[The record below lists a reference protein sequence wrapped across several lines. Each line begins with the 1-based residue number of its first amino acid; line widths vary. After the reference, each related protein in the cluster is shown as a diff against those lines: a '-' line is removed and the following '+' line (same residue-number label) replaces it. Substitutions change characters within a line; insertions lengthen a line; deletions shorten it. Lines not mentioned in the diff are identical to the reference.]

1 MKKYWLLLASLAVVL
16 TLSLSGCGGGGGGG
30 GGGTDA
36 DGDGIPNNQDAF
48 PNDAAKFASFT
59 KVDLLGLQGATFSSA
74 PAINDSGLIVG
85 TSNDVQ
91 GDIHGVFWL
100 NSTAGAQRLE
110 FPAHPGGEFGA
121 AYGLNNSGDTVGES
135 NNGNLPPG
143 RDAIFWLGIAGT
155 PSAAS
160 PLVLP
165 PVAGA
170 QYTAAYD
177 INNAKRIVGE
187 SQSAGVN
194 KAVTWTLAVAG
205 TTVTPSQPM
214 VLGEPAGGTG
224 SSAYFI
230 GEDNKIVGEYTL
242 NGTPHGVLWTLNAD
256 GATVA
261 TRVDL
266 PPLAGDIESVAY
278 GINAD
283 GRIVGESTSAAGV
296 TRGATWTV
304 AGTVATAAALGN
316 VAEGTALAINDSGRL
331 AGWTA
336 PTAGGVATAS
346 VWDVLN
352 LGLFDSV
359 VTGTTFSQGFGINAV
374 GSIVGMVGNTAF
386 VATQP

>member
-1 MKKYWLLLASLAVVL
+1 MKKYLLLLASLATVL
-16 TLSLSGCGGGGGGG
+16 TLTLAGCGGGGG

-48 PNDAAKFASFT
+48 PNDATKFASFT
-59 KVDLLGLQGATFSSA
+59 KVDLPGLLGGTFSSA

-85 TSNDVQ
+85 TANENT
-91 GDIHGVFWL
+91 GDIHGVFWTS
-100 NSTAGAQRLE
+100 STAGSPIKLE
-110 FPAHPGGEFGA
+110 FPPHPGGEFGA
-121 AYGLNNSGDTVGES
+121 AHGVNNSGDVVGES
-135 NNGNLPPG
+135 NNAAGG

-155 PSAAS
+155 PSSAS
-160 PLVLP
+160 PVVLP
-165 PVAGA
+165 SVAGA

-187 SQSAGVN
+187 SQSASDN
-194 KAVTWTLAVAG
+194 KAVTWTIAVAG
-205 TTVTPSQPM
+205 ATVTPSQPM
-214 VLGEPAGGTG
+214 VLGEPAGGTA

-230 GEDNKIVGEYTL
+230 SEGSKIVGEYTV
-242 NGTPHGVLWTLNAD
+242 NGTSHGVLWTLSAD

-266 PPLAGDIESVAY
+266 PPLAGDTESVAY

-336 PTAGGVATAS
+336 PTAGGAATAS

-359 VTGTTFSQGFGINAV
+359 VTGTTFSQGFGINAT
-374 GSIVGMVGNTAF
+374 GTIVGMAGNTAF

>member
-1 MKKYWLLLASLAVVL
+1 MKKYLLLLASLAVVL
-16 TLSLSGCGGGGGGG
+16 SLSLAGCGGGGGG

-85 TSNDVQ
+85 TSNDNT
-91 GDIHGVFWL
+91 GDIHGVFWP
-100 NSTAGAQRLE
+100 NATSGALRLE
-110 FPAHPGGEFGA
+110 FPPHPGGEFGA
-121 AYGLNNSGDTVGES
+121 AFGLNNSGDVVGES

-160 PLVLP
+160 PVILP

-177 INNAKRIVGE
+177 INNTKRIVGE
-187 SQSAGVN
+187 SQSASVN

-230 GEDNKIVGEYTL
+230 SEDNKIVGEYTL
-242 NGTPHGVLWTLNAD
+242 NGNAHGVLWTLSAD
-256 GATVA
+256 GTTVA

-266 PPLAGDIESVAY
+266 PPLAGDTESVAY

-316 VAEGTALAINDSGRL
+316 VAEGTALAINDAGRL

-336 PTAGGVATAS
+336 PTAGGVATAA

-359 VTGTTFSQGFGINAV
+359 VTGTTFSQGFGINATGTV
-374 GSIVGMVGNTAF
+374 VGMAGNTAF